1 MRGSHLREAASG
13 GETEIDLTP
22 MLDVVFIMLI
32 FFIVTASFVK
42 EAGIDVNRPEAET
55 AQRQESA
62 PILVAVSAGNE
73 IWIDRRRIDV
83 RSIRANIERLSAE
96 NPKAGVVVQADN
108 KSDTETVAAVIDAAR
123 AAGIY
128 DVVLS
133 TADGI

>member
-13 GETEIDLTP
+13 GETEINMTP

-32 FFIVTASFVK
+32 FFIVTASFIK

-55 AQRQESA
+55 AQRQETA
-62 PILVAVSAGNE
+62 PILVAVSASNE

-108 KSDTETVAAVIDAAR
+108 KSHTKTVAAVIDAAR
-123 AAGIY
+123 AAGFY
-128 DVVLS
+128 DVILS
-133 TADGI
+133 TVDSI

>member
-13 GETEIDLTP
+13 GETEINMTP

-32 FFIVTASFVK
+32 FFIVTASFIK

-55 AQRQESA
+55 AQRQETA
-62 PILVAVSAGNE
+62 PILVAVSASNE

-108 KSDTETVAAVIDAAR
+108 QSHTKTVAAVIDAAR
-123 AAGIY
+123 AAGFY
-128 DVVLS
+128 DVILS
-133 TADGI
+133 TVDSI